1 MPKVPFLMVSCSHP
15 PEQDRGIRG
24 TVGIMGYVTAYL
36 RVQMSLQSSRE
47 MWSKVGILGVLDAFH
62 LP

>member
-1 MPKVPFLMVSCSHP
+1 MVSCSHP

-24 TVGIMGYVTAYL
+24 TVGITGYVTPYL
-36 RVQMSLQSSRE
+36 RVQMSVSAEYSSRIE
-47 MWSKVGILGVLDAFH
+47 KCGVGRLGVLDAFH